1 MGTRT
6 SCEDIKEIFYEM
18 DVEEFVEVERVVDVR
33 IIDPPQDNRRCVC
46 PNYLSSSIQVS
57 RMNI

>member
-1 MGTRT
+1 
-6 SCEDIKEIFYEM
+6 M
-18 DVEEFVEVERVVDVR
+18 DVEEPVEVERVVDVR

-46 PNYLSSSIQVS
+46 PKSSSIQVS

>member
-46 PNYLSSSIQVS
+46 PKYYPALFK
-57 RMNI
+57 